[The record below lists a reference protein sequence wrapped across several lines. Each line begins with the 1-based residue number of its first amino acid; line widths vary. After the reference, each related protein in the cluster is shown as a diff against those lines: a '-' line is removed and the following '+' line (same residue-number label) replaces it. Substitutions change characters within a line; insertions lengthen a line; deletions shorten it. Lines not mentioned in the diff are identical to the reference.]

1 MYGAR
6 TARPLREVVDAHA
19 GAVGGRAVAALA
31 DDRALLVQGGK
42 HLAAERKLIGLDNR
56 RAAAGRQR
64 GQSEGDA
71 ASHAAALSSPATRG
85 AK

>member
-1 MYGAR
+1 
-6 TARPLREVVDAHA
+6 
-19 GAVGGRAVAALA
+19 
-31 DDRALLVQGGK
+31 VQGGK